1 MANPTHRSVLF
12 DQQMIVDGVL
22 MREKKDLT
30 KTINDETG
38 VEESHLSHMRVIGD
52 RSYIAKQSITD
63 DSGAGSEDGKE
74 DQEMIETDM
83 NETELENFKN
93 EWREKW
99 NPSIP
104 EDEPGFLTRFFR
116 EDEPGFHSFSCPECW
131 IKMIFFLSILFIFE
145 SICKLI
151 SETPEVGG
159 HVPPQAFGD
168 Q

>member
-38 VEESHLSHMRVIGD
+38 KEESHLSHMRVIGD

-116 EDEPGFHSFSCPECW
+116 EDEPGFPRFL
-131 IKMIFFLSILFIFE
+131 KMMIFLLILFIWNQFD
-145 SICKLI
+145 
-151 SETPEVGG
+151 PY
-159 HVPPQAFGD
+159 
-168 Q
+168 

>member
-1 MANPTHRSVLF
+1 MANPNHRSVLL
-12 DQQMIVDGVL
+12 DHQMIVDGVL
-22 MREKKDLT
+22 MREMKDLT
-30 KTINDETG
+30 KTLNDETG
-38 VEESHLSHMRVIGD
+38 VEESHLSHMRVIDD
-52 RSYIAKQSITD
+52 RSYTVKHSITD
-63 DSGAGSEDGKE
+63 DGAASGEEKE
-74 DQEMIETDM
+74 EMIETDM